1 MISGILYRISREQSS
16 NFDRVTSAVI
26 EGTGQTNLLG
36 VSKHIPSVVKGTVE
50 TWKGLDE
57 SAKKEFKETFSGS
70 KEIIKD
76 SVKLAVIEGSEKA
89 KGDVLE
95 DLEAKGVN
103 LEALLQK

>member
-1 MISGILYRISREQSS
+1 MRQETAG
-16 NFDRVTSAVI
+16 VTEA
-26 EGTGQTNLLG
+26 LL
-36 VSKHIPSVVKGTVE
+36 
-50 TWKGLDE
+50 E